1 MVAGEVAPGFEPV
14 REAFE
19 KAQSTDE
26 GGAQLAVYRHGRL
39 VVDLST
45 GRDPIGGLP
54 FTGDSL
60 TILMSVSKG
69 LVATCANLLRE
80 RGMLDVDRPVAEYW
94 PEFAAAGKDRI
105 TVAHL
110 LSHRSG
116 LSEFDPDAG
125 ITESDFLDWNRCV
138 TSLAEMAPLWEPG
151 AYCRYHPMTHG
162 YLAGEVIRR
171 VAGTTVGRFFATEIA
186 EPLGLDLGF
195 GLAEAMEHRFV
206 PQFTRSQ
213 PPTATT
219 IAAEFTAAGVDPTA
233 RPARAAINSIVTLNQ
248 SMVRLNT
255 REAHTVELP
264 AVNGIGNAR
273 SLARMYA
280 ATIGEVDGVRL
291 LRPDTV
297 ERAMVQLNSGLGAPP
312 PLNLLP
318 DNSPLRAA
326 LGWELPRDM
335 TPMLGDGSFGH
346 AGAGGRI
353 GFAHPS
359 LGVAVGYVCT
369 NLAWDTTAGAD
380 PRWVPWTAALHDVL
394 S

>member
-1 MVAGEVAPGFEPV
+1 MVAGEVASGFEPV

-19 KAQSTDE
+19 KAQATDE

-39 VVDLST
+39 VVDLWT
-45 GRDPIGGLP
+45 GSDPIGGRP
-54 FTGDSL
+54 FTGDSM

-80 RGMLDVDRPVAEYW
+80 RGILDVDAPVARYW

-110 LSHRSG
+110 LSHRAG

-125 ITESDFLDWNRCV
+125 IIDFLDWDRCV
-138 TSLAEMAPLWEPG
+138 TSLAEMAPLWEPA
-151 AYCRYHPMTHG
+151 AYFRYHPLTHG
-162 YLAGEVIRR
+162 YLIGEVIRR
-171 VAGTTVGRFFATEIA
+171 ATGVTVGRFFATEIA
-186 EPLGLDLGF
+186 EPLGLDLGI
-195 GLAEAMEHRFV
+195 GLHESEEHRFV
-206 PQFTRSQ
+206 PQFTRT
-213 PPTATT
+213 PAPTA
-219 IAAEFTAAGVDPTA
+219 AEITAQFTEAGVDTTTRLARAVTNSVLTLNKSMGDLNA
-233 RPARAAINSIVTLNQ
+233 RPAHA
-248 SMVRLNT
+248 
-255 REAHTVELP
+255 VELP

-280 ATIGEVDGVRL
+280 ATIGDVDGVRL
-291 LRPDTV
+291 LGPDTV
-297 ERAMVQLNSGLGAPP
+297 DHATVQLNDGLGAPP
-312 PLNLLP
+312 PMDLLP
-318 DNSPLRAA
+318 DNSPMRAA
-326 LGWELPRDM
+326 LGWELSRGM
-335 TPMLGDGSFGH
+335 TPMLGEGSFGH

-369 NLAWDTTAGAD
+369 NMAWDTTTGAD

>member
-1 MVAGEVAPGFEPV
+1 MVAGDVAAGFEPV

-19 KAQSTDE
+19 KAQATDE
-26 GGAQLAVYRHGRL
+26 GGAQLAVYRDGRL
-39 VVDLST
+39 VVDLWAGS
-45 GRDPIGGLP
+45 DPIGGRP

-80 RGMLDVDRPVAEYW
+80 RGMLDVDAPVAEYW

-110 LSHRSG
+110 LSHRAG

-125 ITESDFLDWNRCV
+125 ITDFLDWDRCV
-138 TSLAEMAPLWEPG
+138 TALAEMAPLWEPG
-151 AYCRYHPMTHG
+151 AYFRYHPLTHG
-162 YLAGEVIRR
+162 YLTGEVIRR
-171 VAGTTVGRFFATEIA
+171 ITGTTVGRFFATEIA
-186 EPLGLDLGF
+186 EPLGLDLGI
-195 GLAEAMEHRFV
+195 GLAETEEHRFV

-213 PPTATT
+213 APTEAAITAGFTTAGVHATT
-219 IAAEFTAAGVDPTA
+219 
-233 RPARAAINSIVTLNQ
+233 RLARAVINSAVTLNH
-248 SMVRLNT
+248 STGDLNT
-255 REAHTVELP
+255 RAAHVVELP

-297 ERAMVQLNSGLGAPP
+297 DRAMVQLNAGLGAPP
-312 PLNLLP
+312 PLDLLP
-318 DNSPLRAA
+318 DNSPMRAA
-326 LGWELPRDM
+326 LGWELSRGM
-335 TPMLGDGSFGH
+335 TPMLGEGSFGH

-353 GFAHPS
+353 GFAHPG

-369 NLAWDTTAGAD
+369 NMAWDTTAGPD
-380 PRWVPWTAALHDVL
+380 PRWTPWTAALHDIL
-394 S
+394 R

>member
-1 MVAGEVAPGFEPV
+1 MVAGEVASGFEPV

-19 KAQSTDE
+19 KAQATDE

-39 VVDLST
+39 VVDLWAGDDPIT
-45 GRDPIGGLP
+45 GRP

-69 LVATCANLLRE
+69 LVGTCANLLRE
-80 RGMLDVDRPVAEYW
+80 RGMLDVDAPVAEYW

-110 LSHRSG
+110 LSHRAG

-125 ITESDFLDWNRCV
+125 IIDFLDWDRCV
-138 TSLAEMAPLWEPG
+138 TALAEMTPLWQPA
-151 AYCRYHPMTHG
+151 AYFRYHPLTHG
-162 YLAGEVIRR
+162 YLIGEVIRR
-171 VAGTTVGRFFATEIA
+171 VTGTTVGRFFATEIA
-186 EPLGLDLGF
+186 EPLALDLGI
-195 GLAEAMEHRFV
+195 GLAEAEEHRFV
-206 PQFTRSQ
+206 PQFTRSTA
-213 PPTATT
+213 PTGTEVTAEL
-219 IAAEFTAAGVDPTA
+219 AAVGVDVTS
-233 RPARAAINSIVTLNQ
+233 RLARAVVNSVVTLNQ
-248 SMVRLNT
+248 SMHDLNA
-255 REAHTVELP
+255 RPAHAVELP

-297 ERAMVQLNSGLGAPP
+297 DRAIVQLNDGLGAPP
-312 PLNLLP
+312 PLDLLP
-318 DNSPLRAA
+318 DNWPMRAA
-326 LGWELPRDM
+326 LGWELSRGM
-335 TPMLGDGSFGH
+335 TPMLGEGSFGH

-353 GFAHPS
+353 GFAHPE

-369 NLAWDTTAGAD
+369 NMAWDTTAGAD
-380 PRWVPWTAALHDVL
+380 PRWLPWTAALHDVL